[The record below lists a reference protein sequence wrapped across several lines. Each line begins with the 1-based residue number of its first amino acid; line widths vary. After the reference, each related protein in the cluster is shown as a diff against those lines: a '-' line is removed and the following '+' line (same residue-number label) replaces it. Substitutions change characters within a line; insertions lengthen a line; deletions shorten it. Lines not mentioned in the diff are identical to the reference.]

1 MSNRM
6 SPSKI
11 RRNKAR
17 AEAHAAKKN
26 LDKDSTSSTSHV
38 SDNSKEKENS
48 ESGNPVQNIQVQN
61 DEYNKEI
68 EPALG
73 LSFLGDSLL
82 AD

>member
-1 MSNRM
+1 M

-38 SDNSKEKENS
+38 SDNSKEKKNS